1 MVSLYF
7 VGGGEVCSGVGTAAK
22 GPRPQRVSVWQT

>member
-7 VGGGEVCSGVGTAAK
+7 VGGGEVCPGVGTAAK